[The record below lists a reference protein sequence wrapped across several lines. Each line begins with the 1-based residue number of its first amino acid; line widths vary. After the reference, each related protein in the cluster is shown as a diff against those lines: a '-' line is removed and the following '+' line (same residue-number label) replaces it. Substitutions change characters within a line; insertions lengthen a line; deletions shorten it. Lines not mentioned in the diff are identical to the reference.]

1 MPKQRKLPL
10 YVQIKN
16 KLVNNIKEGV
26 WQPGEAIPS
35 ESQLI
40 EQYNVSRTTIRQ
52 AIQDLVQK
60 NVLETRR
67 GAPTRVRQEPQIEL
81 ENPGIIHHE
90 LGKDFE
96 VEVVRAEKLQEN
108 YYARYQLQLK
118 EDNEDVFILERL
130 RIADQKPI
138 AFQQMFLPL
147 SIGEKVREFSSE
159 AFDIFPKLGEHN
171 IHYTNIKELVS
182 ASNATRHEA
191 DLLGVAPGEALI
203 VIERTTLG
211 IHGSPIE
218 YSRTKYLPPF
228 FHYRVEI
235 GK

>member
-16 KLVNNIKEGV
+16 KLVNNIKDGI
-26 WQPGEAIPS
+26 WKPGEAIPS

-90 LGKDFE
+90 LGTDFE
-96 VEVVRAEKLQEN
+96 VKVLRAEKLQEN
-108 YYARYQLQLK
+108 YYACYQLQLEEK
-118 EDNEDVFILERL
+118 EDVFILERL

-147 SIGEKVREFSSE
+147 SIGEKMRDISSE

-182 ASNATRHEA
+182 ASNATPYEA
-191 DLLGVAPGEALI
+191 DLLGVTPGGALI
-203 VIERTTLG
+203 DIERTTIG
-211 IHGSPIE
+211 IDGSPIE
-218 YSRTKYLPPF
+218 YSRTKYLPPY

-235 GK
+235 GG

>member
-67 GAPTRVRQEPQIEL
+67 GAPTRVRQEPQLEL

-90 LGKDFE
+90 LGTDFE
-96 VEVVRAEKLQEN
+96 VKVVRSEQLQEN
-108 YYARYQLQLK
+108 YYASSQLQL
-118 EDNEDVFILERL
+118 EEHEGVFILERL

-182 ASNATRHEA
+182 ASNATPYEA
-191 DLLGVAPGEALI
+191 DLLGVTPGEALI

-218 YSRTKYLPPF
+218 YSRTKYLPSS

>member
-1 MPKQRKLPL
+1 MTKQRKLPL

-16 KLVNNIKEGV
+16 KLVTNIKEGV

-52 AIQDLVQK
+52 AIQDLAQK

-67 GAPTRVRQEPQIEL
+67 GAPTRVRNEPQIEL
-81 ENPGIIHHE
+81 GNPGIIHHE
-90 LGKDFE
+90 LGTDFD
-96 VEVVRAEKLQEN
+96 VKVLRAETLKEH
-108 YYARYQLQLK
+108 YYASYQLQL
-118 EDNEDVFILERL
+118 EENEDVYLIERL
-130 RIADQKPI
+130 RIADNKPI
-138 AFQQMFLPL
+138 AFQRMFVPLP
-147 SIGEKVREFSSE
+147 IGEKVTTFSAE

-171 IHYTNIKELVS
+171 IHHTNIRELVS
-182 ASNATRHEA
+182 ASNATQYEA
-191 DLLGVAPGEALI
+191 DLLGIIPGGALI
-203 VIERTTLG
+203 DIERTTLG
-211 IHGSPIE
+211 IDSQPIE
-218 YSRTKYLPPF
+218 YSRTRYLPEF